1 MKSKKLGRSELLS
14 WINKTTECEYLKIE
28 DLSDGIGFCQIVEAF
43 FKGVSHELNA
53 LKLNAISDADHR
65 KKNLCILNVLLGK
78 AGCLK
83 QIDAGKLSKCAFSIN
98 LEFLQYLYDFISK
111 TFGDVTPKTKYKGL
125 KRRLE
130 ILKFQNGNK
139 APKNL
144 AKLLPNHL
152 ISNDVLFQMEKNKNY
167 VETNDNDSESDGN
180 NNSDVEEEEENY
192 QQDNNNNNNANT
204 YNNYN
209 NTNPELEDRLDKYN
223 LFFKLLQEDLAH
235 FISSNKKIGNE
246 IIEAE
251 EEKEY
256 YLEKL
261 HTIYEICDN
270 EKKKSKNKNTKKI
283 CDDIIDKISSVPED
297 FK

>member
-1 MKSKKLGRSELLS
+1 MKSKKLGRSELLN

-28 DLSDGIGFCQIVEAF
+28 DLSDGVGFCQIIDAF
-43 FKGVSHELNA
+43 FKEISHELNS
-53 LKLNAISDADHR
+53 LKLNAILDADHR

-83 QIDAGKLSKCAFSIN
+83 QIDPAKLSKCVFSIN

-111 TFGDVTPKTKYKGL
+111 TCGSVTPKVKYKGL

-139 APKNL
+139 APKNIS
-144 AKLLPNHL
+144 KLLPNHL
-152 ISNDVLFQMEKNKNY
+152 VCNDVIFQLEKKKSLEMNRNNT
-167 VETNDNDSESDGN
+167 ENDFNEDEECLQQSNNLNLSN
-180 NNSDVEEEEENY
+180 NNVNVS
-192 QQDNNNNNNANT
+192 
-204 YNNYN
+204 
-209 NTNPELEDRLDKYN
+209 PELEERLTKYN
-223 LFFKLLQEDLAH
+223 LFFKLLQEDLARL
-235 FISSNKKIGNE
+235 INENRKIGNE

-261 HTIYEICDN
+261 HTIYEICDS
-270 EKKKSKNKNTKKI
+270 EKKKSKNEDIKKI
-283 CDDIIDKISSVPED
+283 CDDIIGKISSVPED
-297 FK
+297 FKC

>member
-1 MKSKKLGRSELLS
+1 MKSKKLGRSELLN

-28 DLSDGIGFCQIVEAF
+28 DLSDGVGFCQIIDAF
-43 FKGVSHELNA
+43 FKEISHELNS
-53 LKLNAISDADHR
+53 LKLNAILDADHR

-83 QIDAGKLSKCAFSIN
+83 QIDPAKLSKCVFSIN

-111 TFGDVTPKTKYKGL
+111 TCGSVTPKVKYKGL

-144 AKLLPNHL
+144 SKLLPNHL
-152 ISNDVLFQMEKNKNY
+152 VCNDVIFQLEKKKSLEMNRNNT
-167 VETNDNDSESDGN
+167 ENDFNEDEECLQQSNNLNLSN
-180 NNSDVEEEEENY
+180 NNVNVS
-192 QQDNNNNNNANT
+192 
-204 YNNYN
+204 
-209 NTNPELEDRLDKYN
+209 PELEERLTKYN
-223 LFFKLLQEDLAH
+223 LFFKLLQEDLARL
-235 FISSNKKIGNE
+235 INENRKIGNE

-261 HTIYEICDN
+261 HTIYEICDS
-270 EKKKSKNKNTKKI
+270 EKKKSKNEDIKKI
-283 CDDIIDKISSVPED
+283 CDDIIGKISSVPED
-297 FK
+297 FKC

>member
-1 MKSKKLGRSELLS
+1 MKSKKLGRSELLN

-28 DLSDGIGFCQIVEAF
+28 DLSDGVGFCQIIDAF
-43 FKGVSHELNA
+43 FKEISHELNS
-53 LKLNAISDADHR
+53 LKLNAILDADHR
-65 KKNLCILNVLLGK
+65 KKNLCILNVVLGK

-83 QIDAGKLSKCAFSIN
+83 QIDPAKLSKCVFSIN

-111 TFGDVTPKTKYKGL
+111 TCGSVTPKVKYKGL

-144 AKLLPNHL
+144 SKLLPNHL
-152 ISNDVLFQMEKNKNY
+152 VCNDVIFQLEKKKSLEMNRNNT
-167 VETNDNDSESDGN
+167 ENDFNEDEECLQQSN
-180 NNSDVEEEEENY
+180 NLNL
-192 QQDNNNNNNANT
+192 NNNNVNVS
-204 YNNYN
+204 
-209 NTNPELEDRLDKYN
+209 PELEERLTKYN
-223 LFFKLLQEDLAH
+223 LFFKLLQEDLARL
-235 FISSNKKIGNE
+235 INENRKIGNE

-261 HTIYEICDN
+261 HTIYEICDS
-270 EKKKSKNKNTKKI
+270 EKKKSKNEDIKKI
-283 CDDIIDKISSVPED
+283 CDDIIGKISSVPED
-297 FK
+297 FKC